1 MKVEVRRYATL
12 APPDSGLQ
20 PGEPQ
25 AVTLEDT
32 ATVERLLEKL
42 ALPSAAVH
50 LVIIN
55 GRIVH
60 DRTAPLGDR
69 DRVALFPPIG
79 GG

>member
-12 APPDSGLQ
+12 AAPESGPR
-20 PGEPQ
+20 PGDPQ
-25 AVTLEDT
+25 SVTLGSA
-32 ATVERLLEKL
+32 ATVERLLAEL
-42 ALPSAAVH
+42 AIPSEAVH

-60 DRTAPLGDR
+60 DRTARLADC